1 MLKFLKWCFEP
12 FTIPQYKI
20 TMADAFKATIVVLVI
35 CGLIIGL
42 LTLVYFIY
50 LKITRRI

>member
-12 FTIPQYKI
+12 FTIPQYKLTI
-20 TMADAFKATIVVLVI
+20 VDSFKATIVVLVI

-42 LTLVYFIY
+42 LILIYFIY
-50 LKITRRI
+50 LKVRRRI